1 MTVFSSNPPPRRRA
15 HSRRSPE
22 FIIYFTLIF
31 CLAIPMAW
39 LAWVRDVIRLR
50 SLNHL
55 GPLARAWSDADRITP
70 MIFSV

>member
-55 GPLARAWSDADRITP
+55 EP
-70 MIFSV
+70 MDPAAGNAASA